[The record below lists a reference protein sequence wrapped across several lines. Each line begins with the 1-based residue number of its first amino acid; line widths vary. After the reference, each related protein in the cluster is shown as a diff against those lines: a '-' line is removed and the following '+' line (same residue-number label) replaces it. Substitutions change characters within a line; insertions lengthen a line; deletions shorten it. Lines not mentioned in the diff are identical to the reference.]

1 MSRYLVELLS
11 DLNEEVSVY
20 VEADNEAEAEAIGVA
35 MLEDGKLYCISQIC
49 LEATAVLVGSVLSL
63 FILHFP
69 QKANLVHE
77 RRAT

>member
-49 LEATAVLVGSVLSL
+49 VEATAVLV
-63 FILHFP
+63 
-69 QKANLVHE
+69 
-77 RRAT
+77 

>member
-35 MLEDGKLYCISQIC
+35 MLEDGKLYCIDN
-49 LEATAVLVGSVLSL
+49 
-63 FILHFP
+63 
-69 QKANLVHE
+69 ANLNHDSM
-77 RRAT
+77 TLL

>member
-20 VEADNEAEAEAIGVA
+20 VEADNEAEAIGVA

-49 LEATAVLVGSVLSL
+49 VEATAVLV
-63 FILHFP
+63 
-69 QKANLVHE
+69 
-77 RRAT
+77 